1 MTSFSTSAVILALEA
16 TFSIPFIQETI
27 HVLSSWSSLSTPSIN
42 KGHNMFTGSD
52 IPAPC
57 GVAGEPTV
65 DASGGEDV
73 QGLFN
78 MSLVT

>member
-16 TFSIPFIQETI
+16 TLSIPFIQETI
-27 HVLSSWSSLSTPSIN
+27 QVRSSGSSLSTPSIN

-52 IPAPC
+52 IPAPG
-57 GVAGEPTV
+57 GVPGEPTV
-65 DASGGEDV
+65 GVSGAEDV
-73 QGLFN
+73 KGLFN